1 MNELVIDQKVI
12 DDHYRQKKE
21 ELRAWMT
28 EFIDSLKRITKTQR
42 SCLNE
47 YAENI
52 SFSKMIEVNSYIS
65 SLSTVSNR
73 DKKKFQDYINQIDWL
88 PTGINTGILDGN
100 VVSRVLESPL
110 EKFLGDKEWKS
121 QKE

>member
-21 ELRAWMT
+21 ELRVWMT